1 MKKGSVAK
9 WTKWCSY
16 IYIYVYLYEVCV
28 LIFQLYGAQ
37 YVGVK
42 RDICCVRG
50 KTTERLYSHPYKPV
64 SWMFTHQGKNSDQR
78 TITKQACRDEST
90 VSLFFPPIATY
101 THTHIYIYIYIYI
114 YMYVYIYILHC
125 TDEAQKAETV
135 LSAVIYIYI
144 YIFTYIYI
152 HISSCH
158 HSDTLAAS
166 YQLKNNFHH
175 DKVLA

>member
-1 MKKGSVAK
+1 MFVVTYRRSRPFKLANTSLGIEVIMFEDNRLNNDNNEKRLSGQMNKLMQLYICISIWSLCIDFSAL
-9 WTKWCSY
+9 WCS
-16 IYIYVYLYEVCV
+16 
-28 LIFQLYGAQ
+28 
-37 YVGVK
+37 
-42 RDICCVRG
+42 ICRSRERHMLRQG
-50 KTTERLYSHPYKPV
+50 ENRLYSHPYKPV

-90 VSLFFPPIATY
+90 VFLFFSPY
-101 THTHIYIYIYIYI
+101 RNV
-114 YMYVYIYILHC
+114 YVYIY
-125 TDEAQKAETV
+125 
-135 LSAVIYIYI
+135 IYIYI
-144 YIFTYIYI
+144 YIFTYISI